1 KVLAFG
7 GGFRGGSGLAAEFFR
22 PVLRLGR
29 GPVVDGHLMAT
40 FFHEVSRHR
49 ETHHAE
55 TEKSDFS
62 HVCYLAICLGSGA
75 AGSKRPAIRPGRE
88 GAPYRLRSRGQR
100 LRWVAIGRFVLGSGH
115 QRTSQNTGS
124 A

>member
-1 KVLAFG
+1 PFLG
-7 GGFRGGSGLAAEFFR
+7 
-22 PVLRLGR
+22 LGR
-29 GPVVDGHLMAT
+29 GPVVDRDLMAAL
-40 FFHEVSRHR
+40 FHEVSRHR

-62 HVCYLAICLGSGA
+62 HVCYLVICLGFDLGFCLEA
-75 AGSKRPAIRPGRE
+75 LPARSKRPAIRPGRE

-100 LRWVAIGRFVLGSGH
+100 LRWVAIRRFVLGWGH

-124 A
+124 VWHGRRSEEHT